1 MSQQAA
7 RQFGRILSQ
16 RLKSMPNGGGFG
28 GAGGPGGGSGGP
40 GQGVFAG
47 VGGLL
52 ILSAAGFAINA
63 SIFNGAHGA

>member
-1 MSQQAA
+1 
-7 RQFGRILSQ
+7 
-16 RLKSMPNGGGFG
+16 MPNGGGFG
-28 GAGGPGGGSGGP
+28 GSGGPGGGSGGP

-63 SIFNGAHGA
+63 SIFNGACAVAVGEGRG